1 MSDVK
6 NEDVEPHIFDEL
18 KDVSIKHPNK
28 CQCAYL
34 NINSFRNKF
43 QSIKELLNEN
53 IVDMIIVGEIK
64 LDETFRNGE
73 FPVDNFHLWRADRTA
88 NGGGLLVYIRSD
100 LACMRKN
107 KLECE
112 HIESIFT
119 EISFKDKKWL
129 ICGLYRPPSLCDNI
143 FIEDFIK
150 TFDNISTKYD
160 NIIII
165 GDLNYNYLHDEKCT
179 PL

>member
-6 NEDVEPHIFDEL
+6 NEDVQPNIFDEH
-18 KDVSIKHPNK
+18 KDVRIKHPNK
-28 CQCAYL
+28 FQCVYL

-119 EISFKDKKWL
+119 EISFKLKDKKKMANMW
-129 ICGLYRPPSLCDNI
+129 SL
-143 FIEDFIK
+143 
-150 TFDNISTKYD
+150 
-160 NIIII
+160 
-165 GDLNYNYLHDEKCT
+165 
-179 PL
+179 

>member
-1 MSDVK
+1 
-6 NEDVEPHIFDEL
+6 
-18 KDVSIKHPNK
+18 
-28 CQCAYL
+28 
-34 NINSFRNKF
+34 
-43 QSIKELLNEN
+43 
-53 IVDMIIVGEIK
+53 MIIVGEIK

-129 ICGLYRPPSLCDNI
+129 ICGLYRPPPSVTTYLLRTLLKHLTTSLQNM
-143 FIEDFIK
+143 
-150 TFDNISTKYD
+150 
-160 NIIII
+160 II
-165 GDLNYNYLHDEKCT
+165 LL
-179 PL
+179 